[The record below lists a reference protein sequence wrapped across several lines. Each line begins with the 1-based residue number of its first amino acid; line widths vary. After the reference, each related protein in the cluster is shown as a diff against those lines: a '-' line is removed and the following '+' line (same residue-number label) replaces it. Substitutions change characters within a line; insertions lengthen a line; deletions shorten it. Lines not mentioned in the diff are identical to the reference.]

1 MGKRVVGREGWRE
14 YWAGRDGGGSGQEG
28 WGRELA
34 GGVGEGMV
42 GSDGGEGAY
51 RIQDKMTTTTLLSS
65 SSSFVS
71 LLRALATLLTVTSS
85 CSSVESFVAVGPWA
99 RRSLSSVG
107 IGYVVVRG
115 RWSFNSRCWWFSWL
129 LGVRCRSLGA
139 GRCLPLAV
147 FFACGCRLGG
157 RRRLGGR
164 VCLWW
169 GLRDV
174 AAGDVEGARVVVDA
188 GDVGVWLS
196 CFVGGRLSWS
206 VGQGCSS

>member
-1 MGKRVVGREGWRE
+1 
-14 YWAGRDGGGSGQEG
+14 
-28 WGRELA
+28 
-34 GGVGEGMV
+34 MV
-42 GSDGGEGAY
+42 GSEGGEDAY
-51 RIQDKMTTTTLLSS
+51 RIEDKTTTTTLLSS
-65 SSSFVS
+65 SSSLVS
-71 LLRALATLLTVTSS
+71 LRRALATSLTVTGS

-107 IGYVVVRG
+107 VAYAVVRG

-129 LGVRCRSLGA
+129 LGVQCRSLGA

-157 RRRLGGR
+157 CRRLGGW

-169 GLRDV
+169 GRDV
-174 AAGDVEGARVVVDA
+174 AAGDVEGAGVVVGA

-196 CFVGGRLSWS
+196 CFVGRRLLWF